1 VSGYAFLRKP
11 RWVALAFVVLLVVP
25 SFVLLSRWQISRL
38 DERRHANSVISAN
51 AESAPVDIA
60 SVMTAGAP
68 TATIADEQ
76 TWRQVTAVGHYDV
89 ARQVLVRKRPFEG
102 RNGFLVAT
110 PLVTTSGAVLV
121 VNRGWVEAVG
131 GASATPVV
139 PEPPSGTVTVTGR
152 VQPSEQG
159 PSSQPKDLPAGQVTD
174 LDVALVAGAISV
186 YPGYVDLIGS
196 TPAQADGLTPT
207 PVPDLS
213 DGPHLSYAMQWIVF
227 ALVAIVGFVLLV
239 RRDREYA
246 GDEAEA
252 ALAVGTGET
261 KTTRTDVA

>member
-1 VSGYAFLRKP
+1 MSGYAFLRKP

-38 DERRHANSVISAN
+38 DERRHANAVISAN
-51 AESAPVDIA
+51 AQSAPADVA

-68 TATIADEQ
+68 TSTVGDEQ

-89 ARQVLVRKRPFEG
+89 AAQVLVRKRPFEG

-110 PLVTTSGAVLV
+110 PLVTSSGAVLV
-121 VNRGWVEAVG
+121 VNRGWVEAIG

-139 PEPPSGTVTVTGR
+139 PDPPSGTVTVTGR

-159 PSSQPKDLPAGQVTD
+159 PASQPKDLPAGQVTD
-174 LDVALVAGAISV
+174 LDVALVGGSADV
-186 YPGYVDLIGS
+186 FPGYVDLIGS
-196 TPAQADGLTPT
+196 QPAQADGLTAT

-239 RRDREYA
+239 RREREYA
-246 GDEAEA
+246 QEESEEAVAGEA
-252 ALAVGTGET
+252 APA
-261 KTTRTDVA
+261 TTTHTDVA